1 MLLGRIH
8 AIKQA
13 FHNGWTD
20 NRQKRST
27 ELSKALPLV
36 LIYKTPVFKDLWYL
50 NFLTVTPA
58 NSCLSLPNRRIWI
71 HDQYKKIGSY

>member
-36 LIYKTPVFKDLWYL
+36 LIYHTAKSLKT
-50 NFLTVTPA
+50 
-58 NSCLSLPNRRIWI
+58 CGI
-71 HDQYKKIGSY
+71 